1 MKKAKWGQLAL
12 AAILLLGV
20 VGCGDKDKEKESGEA
35 LEVIKEGDYAAL
47 LPYQS
52 SDASIKHATLN
63 TNMIDTLQIGT
74 GLMELSKEYFSSD
87 THTFREGE
95 FLDFDTL
102 DAATDQSSGLLG
114 RFNKKTNSIG
124 LNPAIKDE
132 FPVEGGGTVKI
143 GASDILLLD
152 IQEFDWY
159 KNGELAGLSWPLC

>member
-95 FLDFDTL
+95 FLDFENL
-102 DAATDQSSGLLG
+102 RCGN
-114 RFNKKTNSIG
+114 RSI
-124 LNPAIKDE
+124 
-132 FPVEGGGTVKI
+132 
-143 GASDILLLD
+143 
-152 IQEFDWY
+152 
-159 KNGELAGLSWPLC
+159 